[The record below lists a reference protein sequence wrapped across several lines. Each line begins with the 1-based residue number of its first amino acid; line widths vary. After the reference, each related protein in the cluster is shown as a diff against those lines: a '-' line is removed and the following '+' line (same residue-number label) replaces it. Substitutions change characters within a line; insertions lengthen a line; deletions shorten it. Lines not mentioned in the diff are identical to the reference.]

1 MKKRS
6 VAIVG
11 SMLALG
17 ILLSGCTAA
26 EPEVTSRSFAK
37 IAKEQFKLE
46 ASEVQIK
53 IAGDT
58 TCLVLRKGGD
68 FSAVELE
75 LSRNNQLV
83 GLDLRQIEDFA
94 ILAHE
99 AICPVAPIPTGEAPA
114 PVEPESEK

>member
-1 MKKRS
+1 MKKHS

-17 ILLSGCTAA
+17 ILLSGCASG
-26 EPEVTSRSFAK
+26 EPEVTSDSFATV
-37 IAKEQFKLE
+37 AKEKFKLE
-46 ASEVQIK
+46 ATDIQIK
-53 IAGDT
+53 EAGDT

-68 FSAVELE
+68 FGAVELE

-114 PVEPESEK
+114 PIEPESEK